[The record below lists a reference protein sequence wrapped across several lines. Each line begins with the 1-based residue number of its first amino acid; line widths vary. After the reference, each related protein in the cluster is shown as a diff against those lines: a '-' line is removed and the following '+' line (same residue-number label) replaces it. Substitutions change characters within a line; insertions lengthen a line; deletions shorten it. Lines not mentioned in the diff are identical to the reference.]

1 MVSRISNNGFDAR
14 FWLTEPQHFRTA
26 RGLSRFESP
35 GDQSCSAPSLWQ
47 ELGDQQGYTY
57 SQARLATVLKLQLG
71 LAVSCCSGPP

>member
-1 MVSRISNNGFDAR
+1 MVPMVSRISNNGFEAR

-57 SQARLATVLKLQLG
+57 SQASNSVEAPVG
-71 LAVSCCSGPP
+71 IGS